1 MTSNNDRHK
10 PALSLLPGG
19 KCDARDFA
27 SLPLDR
33 KLAML
38 HTLPARRNMELI
50 LDDPAA
56 AALVH
61 AFQPQELYWLVEEI
75 GFTDAQELIT
85 LASPDQ
91 YRFFLDMELWD
102 KETFVPDKAWEWFG
116 HLLEM
121 GEERITE
128 IIPELDH
135 ELLLLFLKQ
144 AITVGGGTGDLIND
158 EERLFEWDHTFDE
171 LYFISYRE
179 PRHAQLVG
187 ALLDIIYRHYHDLY
201 RELMEGVKH
210 ELFSEVEELAGQF
223 RSGRLADLGFPDPL
237 EAAALYAYL
246 NPATFSPATD
256 KGDVI
261 PTEAEQGL
269 PVPRESGDSFLL
281 RVLAG
286 VANEGIY
293 QELNYLVNTALVA
306 EGAPLSD
313 VSALQSVME
322 RVYGCLNIALEELS
336 GGDEG
341 TGQKIV
347 TGEYLKRLF
356 QLGFSMLL
364 DLQRQAAEVRSDN
377 YAANKALKG
386 LKATCPRF
394 YRGLDPDHADGY
406 REFRALADVQTVRE
420 FLRILESGDRD

>member
-1 MTSNNDRHK
+1 MNHDNDRHK
-10 PALSLLPGG
+10 PALTVLPGG
-19 KCDARDFA
+19 KSDVREFA

-38 HTLPARRNMELI
+38 QSFPASRKMELI

-61 AFQPQELYWLVEEI
+61 SFQPQELYWLVEEI
-75 GFTDAQELIT
+75 GITDAQELIA

-91 YRFFLDMELWD
+91 CRFFLDMELWD
-102 KETFVPDKAWEWFG
+102 KESFVPDKAWEWFG

-121 GEERITE
+121 GEERITKLL
-128 IIPELDH
+128 PELDH
-135 ELLLLFLKQ
+135 ELLLLFLTQ
-144 AITVGGGTGDLIND
+144 EITVGGGIGDLIND

-187 ALLDIIYRHYHDLY
+187 TLLDIIYRHYHDLY

-256 KGDVI
+256 KGEVI
-261 PTEAEQGL
+261 PTEADQGL
-269 PVPRESGDSFLL
+269 PVTRESGDSFLF

-286 VANEGIY
+286 VASEGIY

-306 EGAPLSD
+306 EGATLSD
-313 VSALQSVME
+313 VAALQSVME

-341 TGQKIV
+341 TGREMV

-356 QLGFSMLL
+356 QFGFSLLL

-377 YAANKALKG
+377 YAVNKALKG
-386 LKATCPRF
+386 LKAKRPRF

-406 REFRALADVQTVRE
+406 REFRTLADVQTVRE
-420 FLRILESGDRD
+420 FLRILESGAGD

>member
-1 MTSNNDRHK
+1 MTHDNDRHK
-10 PALSLLPGG
+10 PALTVLPGG
-19 KCDARDFA
+19 KNDVHEFA

-38 HTLPARRNMELI
+38 HSFPASRRMELV

-75 GFTDAQELIT
+75 GITDAQELIA

-91 YRFFLDMELWD
+91 CRFFLDMELWKGD
-102 KETFVPDKAWEWFG
+102 SFIPEKAWEWFG
-116 HLLEM
+116 YLMEL
-121 GEERITE
+121 GEEHVAKLL
-128 IIPELDH
+128 PELDH
-135 ELLLLFLKQ
+135 ELLLLFLTQ
-144 AITVGGGTGDLIND
+144 EITVGGGIGDLIND
-158 EERLFEWDHTFDE
+158 EERLTEWDHSFDD
-171 LYFISYRE
+171 LFFISYRNS
-179 PRHAQLVG
+179 RHAQLVG

-201 RELMEGVKH
+201 LELMEGVKH

-223 RSGRLADLGFPDPL
+223 RSGRLADLGFPDPS
-237 EAAALYAYL
+237 EAAALYAYIK
-246 NPATFSPATD
+246 PAMFTPARD
-256 KGDVI
+256 KGDVF
-261 PTEAEQGL
+261 PTLGSQRL
-269 PVPRESGDSFLL
+269 PVSIESSYSLL
-281 RVLAG
+281 QRVLAA
-286 VANEGIY
+286 VDSDGIY

-306 EGAPLSD
+306 EEASLSD
-313 VSALQSVME
+313 VTTVQSVME

-341 TGQKIV
+341 KGRDIV

-356 QLGFSMLL
+356 QFGFSLLL
-364 DLQRQAAEVRSDN
+364 DLQRQAAEVKSDN

-386 LKATCPRF
+386 LKAKRPRF

-406 REFRALADVQTVRE
+406 REFRTLADVQTVKE
-420 FLRILESGDRD
+420 FLQILEAGTRD

>member
-1 MTSNNDRHK
+1 MSHDNYRHK
-10 PALSLLPGG
+10 PALTVITGG
-19 KCDARDFA
+19 KIDPREFA

-33 KLAML
+33 KITTL
-38 HTLPARRNMELI
+38 HTLPARRKMELI
-50 LDDPAA
+50 LDDPAPA
-56 AALVH
+56 LLVH

-75 GFTDAQELIT
+75 GVTDAQELLT

-91 YRFFLDMELWD
+91 CRFFLDMELWD
-102 KETFVPDKAWEWFG
+102 KESFVPEKAWEWFG

-121 GEERITE
+121 GEPRVAE
-128 IIPELDH
+128 IIPELDR

-144 AITVGGGTGDLIND
+144 AITVGGGIGDLIND
-158 EERLFEWDHTFDE
+158 EERLFDWDHTFDE
-171 LYFISYRE
+171 LYFISYQE

-187 ALLDIIYRHYHDLY
+187 TLLDIIYRHYIYLY

-223 RSGRLADLGFPDPL
+223 RTGRLADLGFPDPL

-246 NPATFSPATD
+246 KPATFSPAMD

-261 PTEAEQGL
+261 PTDSEQRL
-269 PVPRESGDSFLL
+269 PVPVERDDSFLL
-281 RVLAG
+281 RVLAC
-286 VANEGIY
+286 VASEGIY

-306 EGAPLSD
+306 EGAPFSD

-341 TGQKIV
+341 KGREIV

-364 DLQRQAAEVRSDN
+364 DLQRQAAAVKSDN
-377 YAANKALKG
+377 YAASKALKG
-386 LKATCPRF
+386 LKTTRPRF

-406 REFRALADVQTVRE
+406 REFRTLADVHAVRE
-420 FLRILESGDRD
+420 FLRILESGARG